1 MIDKSWMLN
10 PQAIRHAKTCIQ
22 IVKERTNQKLKLS
35 QVDFFHQLEEF
46 AKKVRSVE
54 FSAAHHQ
61 LMSMAD
67 SDIPIAATGN
77 NKVVPLFSKKTK
89 DSKKAKVSVGFKAVD
104 SVETVAV
111 AGKHYPKW
119 QAGKA
124 FQGLYRGQPH
134 YQ

>member
-22 IVKERTNQKLKLS
+22 IIKERTNQKLKLS
-35 QVDFFHQLEEF
+35 QTDFFHQLDEF
-46 AKKVRSVE
+46 ANKVKSVE
-54 FSAAHHQ
+54 FIAAHHQ
-61 LMSMAD
+61 LMAMAGGEL
-67 SDIPIAATGN
+67 ANANTGSG
-77 NKVVPLFSKKTK
+77 KVVPLFSKKPKPPATI
-89 DSKKAKVSVGFKAVD
+89 KAVD
-104 SVETVAV
+104 SVETVAI

-124 FQGLYRGQPH
+124 FQGLFQGQPH

>member
-22 IVKERTNQKLKLS
+22 IIKDRTQQKLKLS
-35 QVDFFHQLEEF
+35 QADFFQQLDDC
-46 AKKVRSVE
+46 AKKIRSVE
-54 FSAAHHQ
+54 FIAAHHQ
-61 LMSMAD
+61 LMAMAEHNTF
-67 SDIPIAATGN
+67 SDRSNTGT
-77 NKVVPLFSKKTK
+77 VIPLFGR
-89 DSKKAKVSVGFKAVD
+89 KAKSTAMPLARAVD
-104 SVETVAV
+104 SVETVAF

-119 QAGKA
+119 QAGKS